1 MYNRNT
7 MKENDRRKAILEH
20 LAGKKGHG
28 GDSVA
33 GLVASTPGIGS
44 PPTVSK
50 SLADM
55 LTDGL
60 VNRTKSSRNS
70 YGGYS
75 YYYHITPRGEMRLA
89 DSAPALKEDA
99 GVGDWSV
106 TPTLM
111 PPRAEEGDAVAAS
124 VHTPVAVPESTPETA
139 PETAPAPA
147 PEGEDT
153 DVESLVKAL
162 DSLRAI
168 STGDSE
174 IDRTVGLLAGA
185 VADRVGRAVAPCP
198 CCGAAM
204 RMQSV
209 GTNRALEC
217 TGCHLAVTYREDPT
231 DLNALVKRWARRT
244 P

>member
-7 MKENDRRKAILEH
+7 MRENDRRKAILEH

-33 GLVASTPGIGS
+33 GIAASTPGIGA

-55 LTDGL
+55 LADGL
-60 VNRTKSSRNS
+60 VNRTKSSHNS
-70 YGGYS
+70 YGGCT

-89 DSAPALKEDA
+89 DNAPAP
-99 GVGDWSV
+99 GQGTVGDWSV

-111 PPRAEEGDAVAAS
+111 PPQTGEGDAATVS
-124 VHTPVAVPESTPETA
+124 VHTPVAVAVPGTVPSPEEK
-139 PETAPAPA
+139 
-147 PEGEDT
+147 DT

-168 STGDSE
+168 TTGDSE